1 MKITKFI
8 VSADSVSPQNMFYIH
23 PPSLARPTCE
33 LAAAAGLTEETA
45 VLDMVVMGMGWW
57 FVWMEEEEI
66 WMERHNLSQPNNTK
80 HPLP

>member
-8 VSADSVSPQNMFYIH
+8 ASSDSVSPQNMFCIH

-33 LAAAAGLTEETA
+33 LAAAAGLAENTTA
-45 VLDMVVMGMGWW
+45 LDLIVMAMGWW
-57 FVWMEEEEI
+57 LGWMEEGR
-66 WMERHNLSQPNNTK
+66 WMERHNLSKPNNTK

>member
-1 MKITKFI
+1 M
-8 VSADSVSPQNMFYIH
+8 SLQNIFYVH
-23 PPSLARPTCE
+23 PLSLAGSTCE

-45 VLDMVVMGMGWW
+45 ALDMAVMGMGWW
-57 FVWMEEEEI
+57 FGWMEEGER